1 MLKIAA
7 LTQAFNV
14 AFAPHAMENIHLPL
28 AAALPNVPF
37 LERLLMFEPLTAL
50 LFRNAPAP
58 VDGFMAVN
66 DLPGL
71 GLELDMDFVREADAR
86 SA

>member
-1 MLKIAA
+1 MA
-7 LTQAFNV
+7 
-14 AFAPHAMENIHLPL
+14 NIHLPL

-50 LFRNAPAP
+50 VFRDAPAP
-58 VDGFMAVN
+58 VDGFMEVN

-71 GLELDMDFVREADAR
+71 GLQLDMDFLRAADAR
-86 SA
+86 DA